1 MKRNLKQIV
10 AMVTLLIFIAC
21 TFAGCGSAGDGIG
34 NGSANQK
41 SESAM
46 EIGDVLDYDSS
57 SNEGETTGGAE
68 STDVD
73 VAQNRKII
81 EKVYLHVQTKEFDS
95 LMEKLDEEI
104 QKVGGYIE
112 ASSVSGNN
120 YEYDDNRYAE
130 MTARVPSEK
139 SDEFTKFVS
148 ENSTITNKEITT
160 EDVTLSY
167 VDMES
172 RVSALETEKETLERL
187 LAAATSM
194 EDVIKVQD
202 RLTEVIY
209 EIESYKSQLKTY
221 DNLIDFTTI
230 TIRINEVE
238 RVDIVEEQTV
248 WQEIGT
254 NLKRGFEN
262 VGNAFVR
269 FFVFVVSSIPYLLMI
284 AAYAVVV
291 VAIVVVFVRCKRKK
305 KAKKQ
310 EEKTE

>member
-1 MKRNLKQIV
+1 MKKNMKQMVAIV
-10 AMVTLLIFIAC
+10 ILLIFIAC
-21 TFAGCGSAGDGIG
+21 TFAGCGSASDGMG
-34 NGSANQK
+34 NASGNLK
-41 SESAM
+41 SEPAV
-46 EIGDVLDYDSS
+46 ETGDVLDYDSS
-57 SNEGETTGGAE
+57 TDVGETTGSAE
-68 STDVD
+68 TTDVE

-81 EKVYLHVQTKEFDS
+81 ERVYLRVQTKEFDS

-104 QKVGGYIE
+104 KKIGGYIE

-130 MTARVPSEK
+130 MTVRVPSEK

-148 ENSTITNKEITT
+148 DNSTITNKEITT

-202 RLTEVIY
+202 RLTDVIY
-209 EIESYKSQLKTY
+209 EIESYKSQLRTY

-230 TIRINEVE
+230 TVRINEVE

-269 FFVFVVSSIPYLLMI
+269 FFVFLVSSVPYLLMI
-284 AAYAVVV
+284 AAYAAVVIV
-291 VAIVVVFVRCKRKK
+291 IVVIFVKHRRKK

>member
-1 MKRNLKQIV
+1 MKRNVKQIV

-21 TFAGCGSAGDGIG
+21 TFAGCSSASDGIG

-57 SNEGETTGGAE
+57 SNEGETTGSTE